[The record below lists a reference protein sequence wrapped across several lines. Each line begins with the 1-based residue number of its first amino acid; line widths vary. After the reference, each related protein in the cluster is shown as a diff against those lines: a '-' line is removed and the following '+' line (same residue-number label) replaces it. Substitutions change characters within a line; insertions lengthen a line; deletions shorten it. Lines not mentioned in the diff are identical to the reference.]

1 MNETSPEKETAKREK
16 VKKWIEIGVI
26 VAIIAVLLFAAY
38 WWFVIRTRVYTDSA
52 DIEAPLIT
60 ISPETPGILKQILV
74 KDGDIVSTS
83 TPVARIG
90 DTYIITSSSGIVVGT
105 DDAIGTLFSPGQ
117 AVVTLVNPADLRLV
131 AKVDENNGLSD
142 IKPGDKVVFTLDAF
156 GSRKF
161 SGVVDEI
168 VPTSYESSIAFNISD
183 QMEEQQFQ
191 VKISYDVADNP
202 EILNGMSA
210 KVWIYK

>member
-1 MNETSPEKETAKREK
+1 VEANKELARKGK
-16 VKKWIEIGVI
+16 IKKWIEIGVFAAII
-26 VAIIAVLLFAAY
+26 VALLFAAY

-60 ISPETPGILKQILV
+60 ISPESPAILKQILV
-74 KDGDIVSTS
+74 NDGDFVATN
-83 TPVARIG
+83 TPVARVG
-90 DTYIITSSSGIVVGT
+90 DTYLLTSSSGLVVDT
-105 DDAIGTLFSPGQ
+105 NDSVGTLFSPGQ
-117 AVVTLVNPADLRLV
+117 AIVTVINPVDLRLV

-156 GSRKF
+156 GSKKF
-161 SGVVDEI
+161 NGEVDEI
-168 VPTSYESSIAFNISD
+168 VPTSYESSIAFNISSTR
-183 QMEEQQFQ
+183 EEQRFE
-191 VKISYDVADNP
+191 VKISYDAIDHP